1 MSLNSI
7 DKRLLYELDKNAR
20 VPLSVIA
27 KKLRVSKQ
35 VLLYRFERLQKEGY
49 VTGFYT
55 EINPAKLGLT
65 MYLIYFKFQHL
76 ENEQK
81 LIEHLNKHPRVSYNV
96 ATQGR
101 WDHSIS
107 IFARDIYDFKE
118 SYDAVMT
125 PFEKYVRQKLV
136 TIMTNFSYQRAA
148 YFLGKREQEK
158 EVIMSGPMSHET
170 LDDIDKKLLMILSEH
185 ARLPLVEITD
195 KLCLAPNTVKFRM
208 RQLESKGIV
217 MGYRP
222 MINHNKLGKKHY
234 RIFLF
239 FENAPERVRSLR
251 TFLAGLPE
259 TISMSETIGYCEMEC
274 RVIVDG
280 IDHLYTL
287 IASIKQ
293 NYGDILKDHETLLY
307 YKFYKS
313 LNYYPME

>member
-195 KLCLAPNTVKFRM
+195 KLCLAPNTVKCRM

-280 IDHLYTL
+280 IDH
-287 IASIKQ
+287 
-293 NYGDILKDHETLLY
+293 
-307 YKFYKS
+307 F
-313 LNYYPME
+313 